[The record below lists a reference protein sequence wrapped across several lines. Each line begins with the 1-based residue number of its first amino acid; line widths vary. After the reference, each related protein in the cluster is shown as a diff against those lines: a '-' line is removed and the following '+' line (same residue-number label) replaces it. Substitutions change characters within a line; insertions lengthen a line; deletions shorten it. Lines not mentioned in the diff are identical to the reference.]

1 MKIYNLSI
9 NIGGNIQEFTFA
21 DRAGVNIVMR
31 QATQRPNFMDA
42 SLETLSNGGD
52 DLKPFFC
59 DDFEEW
65 DVDEGKFIS
74 D

>member
-9 NIGGNIQEFTFA
+9 NIGGKIQEYMFA
-21 DRAGVNIVMR
+21 DRYPINNIMK
-31 QATQRPNFMDA
+31 QATQHTNFMDA

-52 DLKPFFC
+52 DSKPFFC

-74 D
+74 N

>member
-21 DRAGVNIVMR
+21 SRSGVNIVMR
-31 QATQRPNFMDA
+31 DAIKRPNFMDA

-65 DVDEGKFIS
+65 DIDEGKFIS

>member
-9 NIGGNIQEFTFA
+9 NIGGGIREFTFA

-31 QATQRPNFMDA
+31 DAVKNPNFWDA
-42 SLETLSNGGD
+42 SLEILSNGGD
-52 DLKPFFC
+52 NLKPFFC

-74 D
+74 N